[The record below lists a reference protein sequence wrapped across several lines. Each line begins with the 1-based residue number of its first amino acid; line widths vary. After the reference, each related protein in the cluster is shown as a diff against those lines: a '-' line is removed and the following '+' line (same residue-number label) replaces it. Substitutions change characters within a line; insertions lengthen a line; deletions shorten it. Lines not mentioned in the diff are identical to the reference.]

1 MVLARECCGGV
12 SSSHMADV
20 ELITV
25 GNYSGLPEAELA
37 QGILD
42 TAGIESVLVDEN
54 VGRMLT
60 WTVVGGFK
68 LQVNKDDAESAVKLL
83 SSSIAA
89 GNPGRCPNCDSAD
102 IALDDSAGSGDSAPS
117 GTPQSQQSWEC
128 KSCGYCWD
136 TPAKT

>member
-1 MVLARECCGGV
+1 
-12 SSSHMADV
+12 MADI
-20 ELITV
+20 ELVTV

-42 TAGIESVLVDEN
+42 AAGIESVLVDEN

-68 LQVNKDDAESAVKLL
+68 LQVNKDDAEAAAGLL
-83 SSSIAA
+83 SSSIAT

-102 IALDDSAGSGDSAPS
+102 IALDESASSGDSVSA
-117 GTPQSQQSWEC
+117 GTAAEGQRSWEC

-136 TPAKT
+136 TPAET

>member
-1 MVLARECCGGV
+1 MPDIE
-12 SSSHMADV
+12 M
-20 ELITV
+20 ITV

-42 TAGIESVLVDEN
+42 AAGIVSVLVDEN

-68 LQVNKDDAESAVKLL
+68 LQVNQDDAEAAVKLL
-83 SSSIAA
+83 SSPIAA

-102 IALDDSAGSGDSAPS
+102 IALDESASSGNSVSS
-117 GTPQSQQSWEC
+117 GTPVEGQRSWEC

-136 TPAKT
+136 MPSET

>member
-1 MVLARECCGGV
+1 MP
-12 SSSHMADV
+12 DV

-42 TAGIESVLVDEN
+42 SAGIESVLVDEN

-68 LQVNKDDAESAVKLL
+68 LQVNKDDADAAVKLL
-83 SSSIAA
+83 GSSIAT

-102 IALDDSAGSGDSAPS
+102 IALDKSAGSDDSASS
-117 GTPQSQQSWEC
+117 GIPAEGQRSWEC
-128 KSCGYCWD
+128 RSCGYCWD
-136 TPAKT
+136 TASET